1 MPAGDFRWNLW
12 NRQHATKHGCT
23 ISQIE
28 FVVRHAGRG
37 FPRKIGDE
45 KRLVVG
51 RTPDGELIRVIF
63 VLDPDRTTYVIHAM
77 PVTVRRRR
85 R

>member
-1 MPAGDFRWNLW
+1 MPAGDFRWNPW
-12 NRQHATKHGCT
+12 NREPAAKHGCT

-28 FVVRHAGRG
+28 FVVRHARRG
-37 FPRKIGDE
+37 FPRKIADE

-51 RTPDGELIRVIF
+51 RTPHGELIRVIF

-77 PVTVRRRR
+77 PVRARRRR
-85 R
+85 

>member
-1 MPAGDFRWNLW
+1 MPAGDFRWNDW
-12 NRQHATKHGCT
+12 NREHATKHGCT
-23 ISQIE
+23 IQEIE

-37 FPRKIGDE
+37 FPRKIGDG

-51 RTPDGELIRVIF
+51 RTPSGEFIRVIF

-77 PVTVRRRR
+77 PVTARRRG
-85 R
+85 